1 MNWFLYLVTSN
12 FLDVDGELIK
22 RGNAGVG
29 RCSMSPGI
37 IDAPYGTMYVVSEQ
51 DVKNYFNKHRL
62 KSLRP
67 YNIRRAIEAFYS
79 FKEVEEIE
87 EDDEFVFD

>member
-37 IDAPYGTMYVVSEQ
+37 IDAPYGTMYVVSEN
-51 DVKNYFNKHRL
+51 DVKDYFSKHRL

-67 YNIRRAIEAFYS
+67 HNIRRAIEAFYS
-79 FKEVEEIE
+79 FKEIEEIE